1 MKSFYKGV
9 VSEDEK
15 ILPIENSLLRGDG
28 VFETVLTIDQS
39 AVAWDRHYARM
50 QKAANKVL
58 ISIPAKIDVDLAIGA
73 ILKEEI
79 GRNRL
84 RVVCLGD
91 GNWFLTLQPVAEVAE
106 SITLTRFPYVRDSKS
121 LLAGVKSISYADSIT
136 AIRYA
141 ENLGFDDS
149 IFLNEKDQV
158 VETGLS
164 NLLLLTKDGWRTPE
178 IASGCLPGI
187 TRELLMSWFG
197 VKESNVNFADLL
209 SAKAVFTTSSIR
221 LVQRVEK
228 IEQKLYSVSDEGTE
242 LINAFET
249 RILANLNP

>member
-15 ILPIENSLLRGDG
+15 VLPIENSLLRGDG

-149 IFLNEKDQV
+149 IFLNEKDEV

>member
-58 ISIPAKIDVDLAIGA
+58 IGIPAKIDIDLAIAA
-73 ILKEEI
+73 ILKDEI

-84 RVVCLGD
+84 RVACLGD
-91 GNWFLTLQPVAEVAE
+91 GGWFLTLQPVAEVAE
-106 SITLTRFPYVRDSKS
+106 SISLTRFPYVRDSNA
-121 LLAGVKSISYADSIT
+121 LLSGVKSLSYADSIT
-136 AIRYA
+136 AVRHA
-141 ENLGFDDS
+141 ETLGFDDS
-149 IFLNEKDQV
+149 IFLNEKDEV

-178 IASGCLPGI
+178 ITSGCLPGI

-197 VKESNVNFADLL
+197 VKEAKIRFADLL
-209 SAKAVFTTSSIR
+209 EAEALFTTSSIR

-228 IEQKLYSVSDEGTE
+228 VEQKLYEACDEGTE

>member
-15 ILPIENSLLRGDG
+15 VLPIENSLLRGDG
-28 VFETVLTIDQS
+28 VFETVLTIDQG

-58 ISIPAKIDVDLAIGA
+58 ISIPAKIDVDLAISA

-149 IFLNEKDQV
+149 IFLNEKDEV